1 LAAKVISV
9 EPQQS
14 CTAILRCAYGKD
26 PKVSVVSAACGA
38 APGSAVMRVAED
50 DSLSSLSDD
59 WISAMRSGRFSYDL
73 WTKQEPCVLVTLDD
87 LIHSYGE
94 PAFIKID
101 VEGYELNVLRGLTRR
116 VRCVSF
122 EFHPERFDRAMEC
135 ADYLC
140 ALGLSR
146 FNVSLGETL
155 RMLVESWIGRN
166 DLPVLLKESC
176 VDADVYGEIY
186 ATI

>member
-1 LAAKVISV
+1 
-9 EPQQS
+9 
-14 CTAILRCAYGKD
+14 
-26 PKVSVVSAACGA
+26 
-38 APGSAVMRVAED
+38 
-50 DSLSSLSDD
+50 
-59 WISAMRSGRFSYDL
+59 MRSGRFSYDL
-73 WTKQEPCVLVTLDD
+73 WTREEPCVLVTLDD

-122 EFHPERFDRAMEC
+122 EFHPERFDAAMEC

-146 FNVSLGETL
+146 FNVSVGETFT
-155 RMLVESWIGRN
+155 MLVEAWIGRN
-166 DLPVLLKESC
+166 DLTVLLKEYC
-176 VDADVYGEIY
+176 VDTDVYGDIY